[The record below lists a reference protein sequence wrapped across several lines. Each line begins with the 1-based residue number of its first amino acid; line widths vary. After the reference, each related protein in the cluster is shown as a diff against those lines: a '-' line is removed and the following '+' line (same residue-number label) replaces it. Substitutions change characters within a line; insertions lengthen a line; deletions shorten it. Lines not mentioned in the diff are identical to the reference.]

1 MADRYPIGIQ
11 TFSKLIEGG
20 LVYVD
25 KTRLIHQLA
34 RSKGYYLLC
43 RPRRFGKS
51 LLVSTLES
59 YFRGEKELFKGL
71 AMERLEKE
79 WVSRPVLHLDLNVG
93 LYTTPEALTR
103 RLEDHLSLWE
113 KEYGC
118 DSGNGAP
125 GSRFERVI
133 RRACE
138 QTGQQ
143 VAILVDEYDKPLIA
157 AMDNEELDANYRAQL
172 KAFYGVL
179 KSADRYIYFALL
191 TGVTRFSHVSIFSD
205 LNNLQDISLSMDYAT
220 LCGITETELMENFK
234 DDIGMMARAN
244 DLSYEDTLAQL
255 RRMYDGYHFSEDSEG
270 VYNPYSLL
278 SAFARRRFR
287 RFWFQTGTPTLL
299 VNVLKASN
307 LTLPDLSNLSVDEDT
322 LIGVS
327 PQKVNIISLFYQS
340 GYLTIKGFDEESQQY
355 RLGFPNE
362 EVESGFLN
370 FIQPLFFD
378 NKFGEAEYS
387 IVRFRDDLAHN
398 DIDSFLRRV
407 QGLLASTP
415 NMIVGDAEKY
425 FHNALF
431 IIFRLL
437 GFLCDAEVQTS
448 QGRIDI
454 VVRMKDV
461 IYVMEFKYNGS
472 VDEALAQIDGK
483 GYLVPYQSDGRKVVK
498 VAANFDGES
507 RTLKEWK
514 VEKKQ

>member
-1 MADRYPIGIQ
+1 MANRYPIGIQ
-11 TFSKLIEGG
+11 TFSDVIEGDFS
-20 LVYVD
+20 YVD
-25 KTRLIHQLA
+25 KTDLVYQLT
-34 RSKGYYLLC
+34 RSKGFYFLG

-59 YFRGEKELFKGL
+59 YFRGKKELFKGL

-79 WVSRPVLHLDLNVG
+79 WVSRPVLHLDLNSQN
-93 LYTTPEALTR
+93 YETPGDLDSILLENVIGWEALYGRDEAETSVSR
-103 RLEDHLSLWE
+103 RF
-113 KEYGC
+113 G
-118 DSGNGAP
+118 G
-125 GSRFERVI
+125 VI

-157 AMDNEELDANYRAQL
+157 AMDNDELDANYRAQL

-234 DDIGMMARAN
+234 DDIGMMAHAN

-255 RRMYDGYHFSEDSEG
+255 RRMYDGYHFSAHSEG
-270 VYNPYSLL
+270 VYNPFSLL
-278 SAFARRRFR
+278 NAFSSRDFGSY
-287 RFWFQTGTPTLL
+287 WFETGTPTLL
-299 VNVLKASN
+299 LNVLRRQGQLVENFNGIQVGAS
-307 LTLPDLSNLSVDEDT
+307 DLKGTDNAGDS
-322 LIGVS
+322 
-327 PQKVNIISLFYQS
+327 IIPLFYQS
-340 GYLTIKGFDEESQQY
+340 GYLTIKDYNREDRLY
-355 RLGFPNE
+355 TLGFPNR
-362 EVESGFLN
+362 EVEEGFLYFLEPHYIN
-370 FIQPLFFD
+370 NDGNTGRFLLVQLR
-378 NKFGEAEYS
+378 NKLRQG
-387 IVRFRDDLAHN
+387 
-398 DIDSFLRRV
+398 DIDAFLSGVRS
-407 QGLLASTP
+407 LLASTP

-448 QGRIDI
+448 QGRIDL

-483 GYLVPYQSDGRKVVK
+483 GYLVPYQSDGRRVVK

-514 VEKKQ
+514 VE